1 MKTGYTKSRV
11 SRKCPTFKILKG
23 VNDMANMIVDNAKVM
38 SKGQITLP
46 KEIREQLGIGTGD
59 RVTLICE
66 GDQVVM
72 MNAAVYAMKMLQGGM
87 QGEAAKSGLETEEDI
102 DALVNSKADKETVEK
117 VKEFTLA
124 NAKPV
129 RYREGAILN
138 VKEEI
143 SVNGVPTEISDDA
156 KRASRDLAG

>member
-1 MKTGYTKSRV
+1 MKTGYTISRA
-11 SRKCPTFKILKG
+11 SRKYPTFKILKG

-87 QGEAAKSGLETEEDI
+87 QAFIYTKVNAPHYWNTEYD
-102 DALVNSKADKETVEK
+102 DKGNRLC
-117 VKEFTLA
+117 LA
-124 NAKPV
+124 W
-129 RYREGAILN
+129 
-138 VKEEI
+138 
-143 SVNGVPTEISDDA
+143 
-156 KRASRDLAG
+156 